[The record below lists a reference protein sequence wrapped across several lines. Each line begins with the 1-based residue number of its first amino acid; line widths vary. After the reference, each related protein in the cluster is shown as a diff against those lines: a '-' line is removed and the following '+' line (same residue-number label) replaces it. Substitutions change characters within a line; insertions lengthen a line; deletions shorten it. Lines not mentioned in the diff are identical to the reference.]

1 MFALLRDLY
10 NHLLGNNYP
19 SRTALAKLNPKKT
32 TSTQTDTKTAR
43 APPPA
48 KRSPVTTVSVIY
60 PVAEWKNLDAEM
72 F

>member
-1 MFALLRDLY
+1 MFASLRDLY
-10 NHLLGNNYP
+10 NFFMGNNYP

-32 TSTQTDTKTAR
+32 TSTQTAR

-60 PVAEWKNLDAEM
+60 PVAEWTPYGHET